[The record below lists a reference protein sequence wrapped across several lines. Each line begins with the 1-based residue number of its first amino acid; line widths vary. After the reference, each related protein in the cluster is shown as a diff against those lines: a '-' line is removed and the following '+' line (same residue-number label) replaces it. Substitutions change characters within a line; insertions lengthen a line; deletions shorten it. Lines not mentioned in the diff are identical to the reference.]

1 MVHRRSYRSALAA
14 VTIAVFMA
22 QSPAAGDADTFRVT
36 RTGDPEPNGCKPQ
49 DCSLREAVLKAN
61 AKSGGDEIVLKS
73 GATYELTS
81 PTLGDLDIM
90 GPVVVRP
97 ARANAARVRGG
108 ADGVFEVHAYQS
120 SGPSRFVGLKISG
133 GDSATGAGGITASHA
148 ISVVDCVLKRNEG
161 AVAGAIYVS
170 SGDLVVRHSSIAGN
184 EGEVAGGVRAG
195 RLDIA
200 DTVLRRNSSTGAAAA
215 SAGAGVFGSRV
226 DNARQGQAFIIRRS
240 RIIGNTSAG
249 GAGGFFSGDGLISL
263 TGSKLAQNHGA
274 THGAVD
280 AGDEGTLWRSRVLRN
295 TGESG
300 AGGIAVAAGP
310 AGADA
315 SAGYFGVFKSTLS
328 HNAGHT
334 AGAAAIS
341 GKGRF
346 EDSTVSWNASETVGG
361 GISAESGD
369 VVNSTVAHNSAA
381 GDGGGVYAHGS
392 GRVNVIYA
400 TVARNRA
407 DADGTGGGAGGGV
420 ATADP
425 EIPTRI
431 ANTLLAFNKVGS
443 ADTDGQCAGSFD
455 AIGGNLRTSSD
466 PGCTGF
472 DRRREQIAPRPRI
485 GRLGDHGG
493 PTETIPLRRRSP
505 AVDATLGYY
514 APRHVDQ
521 RGFPRGFPNGNY
533 DIGAYEYQRR

>member
-14 VTIAVFMA
+14 VAIAVFMA
-22 QSPAAGDADTFRVT
+22 QSPADSDADTFRVT
-36 RTGDPEPNGCKPQ
+36 RTGDPEPNGCKPR

-81 PTLGDLDIM
+81 PTLGDLDITA
-90 GPVVVRP
+90 PVAVHASGKRW
-97 ARANAARVRGG
+97 ARVRGDRT
-108 ADGVFEVHAYQS
+108 DGVVEVHDYES
-120 SGPSRFVGLKISG
+120 SRRSRFAGLRISG
-133 GDSATGAGGITASHA
+133 GNADAGAGGITSSEDT
-148 ISVVDCVLKRNEG
+148 SVVDCAIKRNSG
-161 AVAGAIYVS
+161 GPAGAIYARDGHLIVRRS
-170 SGDLVVRHSSIAGN
+170 AISGNR
-184 EGEVAGGVRAG
+184 GEVAGGISAVRLEMTDSVMRG
-195 RLDIA
+195 NR
-200 DTVLRRNSSTGAAAA
+200 STGAAAA
-215 SAGAGVFGSRV
+215 SAGAGVLGDRPENSRTS
-226 DNARQGQAFIIRRS
+226 RTFIIERT
-240 RIIGNTSAG
+240 RIIGNSSAG
-249 GAGGFFSGDGLISL
+249 GTGGFVSGTGFISL
-263 TGSKLAQNHGA
+263 GWSKLARNHGA

-280 AGDEGTLWRSRVLRN
+280 AGDDATLWRSVVTRN

-300 AGGIAVAAGP
+300 AGGIAGAAGV
-310 AGADA
+310 AGR
-315 SAGYFGVFKSTLS
+315 AGHFGVFMSTLS
-328 HNAGHT
+328 HNSGYT
-334 AGAAAIS
+334 GGAADIS
-341 GKGRF
+341 GKVRF
-346 EDSTVSWNASETVGG
+346 EDSTISWNTSQTVGG
-361 GISAESGD
+361 GITAESGD

-407 DADGTGGGAGGGV
+407 DADGTGDGAGGGV

-431 ANTLLAFNKVGS
+431 ANTLLAFNTVGS
-443 ADTDGQCAGSFD
+443 GGTDEQCAGSFD

-466 PGCTGF
+466 PGCVGF
-472 DRRREQIAPRPRI
+472 DGRREQIAPRPRI

-505 AVDATLGYY
+505 AVDTTLGYF